1 MSIQLKFQSS
11 YQSLNNLCDNDF
23 CLLPDFTV
31 LTGLNGA
38 GKTQLLNA
46 INSKKSIVLMDEK
59 NNLLDNIKYIP
70 IERLYQT
77 SFAGTYTFR
86 AFEEKIAFY
95 KSFFINLKNELKS
108 DPKVDKNKFFSQF
121 YTSRRNNSY
130 PHPSYC
136 TSSEEEMLE
145 NIKLILEKSGKN
157 IEFITEDDIESIT
170 EDNIMNNIPI
180 YFEFQSSMILEN
192 YNIAEVFKIY
202 SLRKDNNDYKEFRYL
217 TKGEGNYLTE
227 DEFIK
232 ENGLPPW
239 DLLNQAFEKAKIQY
253 KANIP
258 CTNRLEDFKFTLISN
273 IDNCVVDPEY
283 LSTGEKFIGLLAL
296 TLFTS
301 DKFKIFPD
309 VLLMDEPDAYLHPS
323 MTKNF
328 LDVIYDL
335 FVKKFG
341 IKVIITT
348 HSPSTV
354 ALAPDESIYLMN
366 RQSPRISYIS
376 KNKAM
381 KKLLQGV
388 NIYVDYNSRI
398 QIFVE
403 GKHDVKYYEQIYN
416 AINNCDSPK
425 FDLSKSL
432 YFVNSSDSSNCD
444 QVKEVV
450 SKLTNNGCKTVFGI
464 IDWDLK
470 NQESEYVKV
479 LGKEKRY
486 SIENYILDPLL
497 LCIFL
502 IREQYY
508 NFTIGQAK
516 PIKFSDIQNLSPE
529 KLQLIIDQLVSIILG
544 KIDKS
549 KSEFQK
555 VTEKLN
561 DIQPVFDS
569 VVPCQLLSGISINLP
584 IWYLYYQGHA
594 LEKSI
599 KEAFPQLNKY
609 KEEDKLKLAII
620 NKVINDFPQF
630 ISSDIIELFQS
641 FDS

>member
-1 MSIQLKFQSS
+1 MSISLEFKSS
-11 YQSLNNLCDNDF
+11 YQSLQDLESQD
-23 CLLPDFTV
+23 LPTLPNFTV
-31 LTGLNGA
+31 LTGLNGS

-46 INSKKSIVLMDEK
+46 IHNSKNNTNYIWAFDE
-59 NNLLDNIKYIP
+59 NGNHLTNIKYIAVGQ
-70 IERLYQT
+70 LYQT
-77 SFAGTYTFR
+77 PFNGIYSLAR
-86 AFEEKIAFY
+86 FEQKIKFYRDFFSRVKDKLRSDPQSDVKEFY
-95 KSFFINLKNELKS
+95 KSFYSSQIGLMPINYSSRPFSEGQVWRSINLIL
-108 DPKVDKNKFFSQF
+108 Q
-121 YTSRRNNSY
+121 NSGQ
-130 PHPSYC
+130 
-136 TSSEEEMLE
+136 
-145 NIKLILEKSGKN
+145 KILD
-157 IEFITEDDIESIT
+157 ITDEDLYQ
-170 EDNIMNNIPI
+170 NIPI
-180 YFEFQSSMILEN
+180 FVLDALPNIKILESCD
-192 YNIAEVFKIY
+192 IAEIFKIY
-202 SLRKDNNDYKEFRYL
+202 QLQKEKNDYREFRYERY
-217 TKGEGNYLTE
+217 KEGSYLSE
-227 DEFIK
+227 DQFIQQY
-232 ENGLPPW
+232 GLPPW
-239 DLLNQAFEKAKIQY
+239 DLLNEAFQKAKIPY
-253 KANIP
+253 KSNKP
-258 CTNRLEDFKFTLISN
+258 EGNRYVDFKFTLKN
-273 IDNCVVDPEY
+273 IVDNCEVDPEN
-283 LSTGEKFIGLLAL
+283 LSTGEKLIGLLAL
-296 TLFTS
+296 ALFTS
-301 DKFKIFPD
+301 NKSQGFPD

-328 LDVIYDL
+328 IDVIYEL

-348 HSPSTV
+348 HSPSTI
-354 ALAPDESIYLMN
+354 ALAPEESIYLMN

-376 KNKAM
+376 KNKAI

-425 FDLSKSL
+425 FDFSKSL

-502 IREQYY
+502 IREQYH
-508 NFTIGQAK
+508 NFTICQAK

-561 DIQPVFDS
+561 DIQLVFDS